1 MLFVSN
7 IVAMKTFETLTEA
20 INDLKAR
27 GYDRDFNLHET
38 CIECSQSGTQLSA
51 TDFEITE
58 TYHFDG
64 STDVDDEVVLYAIE
78 STTGLKGTLVNAYG
92 AYSDSVSD
100 VLIAKLRFHK

>member
-1 MLFVSN
+1 MHEAC
-7 IVAMKTFETLTEA
+7 IV
-20 INDLKAR
+20 
-27 GYDRDFNLHET
+27 
-38 CIECSQSGTQLSA
+38 CSQSGTQLSA

-92 AYSDSVSD
+92 AYADTASDAIV
-100 VLIAKLRFHK
+100 AKLRFHK

>member
-7 IVAMKTFETLTEA
+7 TVAMKTFETLTEA
-20 INDLKAR
+20 INDLKVR

-51 TDFEITE
+51 ADFEITE

-78 STTGLKGTLVNAYG
+78 SKTGLKGTLVNAYG

-100 VLIAKLRFHK
+100 VLIAKLSFHK